1 MACLSATT
9 CATNATYFLGVCHT
23 AYIVHSLTTWNMVRT
38 ATFSYNS
45 YNIYLKVVCTRQVLL
60 SLHRGPVYGICLQCY
75 FDRKVQFKLGV
86 NNQSKHA
93 TRKSY
98 VVTLLL
104 WLYVCKVRGLKE
116 VFVHQPRDRPSYY
129 NIII

>member
-1 MACLSATT
+1 
-9 CATNATYFLGVCHT
+9 
-23 AYIVHSLTTWNMVRT
+23 MVRT
-38 ATFSYNS
+38 ATRQYNS

-75 FDRKVQFKLGV
+75 FDGKVQFKLGV
-86 NNQSKHA
+86 NNHRKHA
-93 TRKSY
+93 TRKTY

-116 VFVHQPRDRPSYY
+116 VFGQIKTLVHKMI
-129 NIII
+129 NHLE